1 MDNSAL
7 AADTQPIDDPETQS
21 TQNRRKWA
29 RYAMEPED
37 VVLTVGRRKRHAVI
51 VDESI
56 GGLGIKLANIKKLN
70 PGEQVTLCFR
80 GLDITAEIKSIRQD
94 EDELYH
100 VGIGWLD
107 TGVTLGPAAP
117 PPRLDRAKYICH
129 KGVWLACDLLE
140 QTKDGIAT
148 IVLWD
153 NSYFEV
159 SAERLRERTVEQ
171 RHEELQSL
179 GNDVNLLAAL
189 YRLGDHGT
197 AEKTCEAILD
207 FEFAINWIG

>member
-1 MDNSAL
+1 MDNSTL
-7 AADTQPIDDPETQS
+7 AVDTELNDNPETQS
-21 TQNRRKWA
+21 TENRRKWA
-29 RYAMEPED
+29 RYTMEPED

-56 GGLGIKLANIKKLN
+56 GGLGVKLADIKKLN

-80 GLDITAEIKSIRQD
+80 GLDILAEIKSIRQD
-94 EDELYH
+94 EDGLYQ
-100 VGIGWLD
+100 VGLGWLD

-117 PPRLDRAKYICH
+117 PPRKDRARFICY

-140 QTKDGIAT
+140 QTKDGVAT

-159 SAERLRERTVEQ
+159 SAERLRERTLAERLQ
-171 RHEELQSL
+171 ELQSL
-179 GNDVNLLAAL
+179 GDDVTLLAAL

>member
-1 MDNSAL
+1 
-7 AADTQPIDDPETQS
+7 
-21 TQNRRKWA
+21 
-29 RYAMEPED
+29 MEPED
-37 VVLTVGRRKRHAVI
+37 VVLTVGRRKCHAVI

-56 GGLGIKLANIKKLN
+56 GGLGVLLADIKKLN

-80 GLDITAEIKSIRQD
+80 GLDVAAEIKGIRED
-94 EDELYH
+94 EDGFYH
-100 VGIGWLD
+100 LGLGWLD

-117 PPRLDRAKYICH
+117 PPRKDRARFICH

-159 SAERLRERTVEQ
+159 PAQRLRERTVAQ
-171 RHEELQSL
+171 RHEELQLL

-207 FEFAINWIG
+207 FEFAINWVA